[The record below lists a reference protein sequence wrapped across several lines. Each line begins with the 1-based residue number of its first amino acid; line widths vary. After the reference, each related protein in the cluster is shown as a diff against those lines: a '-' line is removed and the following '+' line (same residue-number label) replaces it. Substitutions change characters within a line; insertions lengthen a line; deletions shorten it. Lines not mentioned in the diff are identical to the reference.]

1 MEKSMLSVSA
11 IGKFIED
18 TLKGYVEDKN
28 NTMITDIHL
37 KVKKESGELLVLNDD
52 DIVLSEAVIENWKD
66 EDDLYRMAESVLR
79 DALSDLRN
87 SSKLDA
93 LDLVKPYSFVL
104 IDDNKETI
112 AELLL
117 INDEGVYF
125 LNDGLL
131 EGLDDEL
138 DEFLKDLL
146 KM

>member
-1 MEKSMLSVSA
+1 MDKSVLPVSA

-18 TLKGYVEDKN
+18 TLIGYVEDKN
-28 NTMITDIHL
+28 NTMITDVHL
-37 KVKKESGELLVLNDD
+37 QVKKESGELLVLNDD
-52 DIVLSEAVIENWKD
+52 DTVLSEAIVENWKN
-66 EDDLYRMAESVLR
+66 ENELYHVAESVLR
-79 DALSDLRN
+79 DALADLRN
-87 SSKLDA
+87 SSKLDT

-104 IDDNKETI
+104 IDDNKETV

-117 INDEGVYF
+117 INDDGVYF

-146 KM
+146 KV

>member
-1 MEKSMLSVSA
+1 MEKNTLSVDA
-11 IGKFIED
+11 LEAFIEES
-18 TLKGYVEDKN
+18 LQMYVADES

-37 KVKKESGELLVLNDD
+37 QVKKESGELLVLNDGD
-52 DIVLSEAVIENWKD
+52 MVLSEAVIENWKD
-66 EDDLYRMAESVLR
+66 EDELYRMAESVLR